1 MYKQLSL
8 FPECEPGDYI
18 DFNRCGKK
26 LSFANMKKLIGENV
40 IMDDSN
46 AYVSIFRVIQ
56 IESVNSAEQLVCY
69 DGTEQRMFVSKNR
82 FMEKYS
88 PFIAYSLS

>member
-1 MYKQLSL
+1 MLQMYKQLSI

-26 LSFANMKKLIGENV
+26 LSFSNMKKLIGENV

-56 IESVNSAEQLVCY
+56 IDSWKSI
-69 DGTEQRMFVSKNR
+69 RH
-82 FMEKYS
+82 
-88 PFIAYSLS
+88 LSRIH

>member
-1 MYKQLSL
+1 MYKQLSI

-26 LSFANMKKLIGENV
+26 LSFSNMKKLIGENV

-56 IESVNSAEQLVCY
+56 IDSWKSI
-69 DGTEQRMFVSKNR
+69 RH
-82 FMEKYS
+82 
-88 PFIAYSLS
+88 LSRIH